1 MRLPF
6 ISYLLCNQWALNVYE
21 HKGENPSVEEIKRN
35 LYTLARCL
43 DMYKPDYCF
52 VDDINEEMQDVGVR
66 DEHSLSLFLVKSLKW
81 LAKRYLLYLKGRMY
95 VKKEMLEE
103 WMEVVKVFPPLVIE
117 AAFFLD
123 NEQLALD
130 ETSFFRNVL
139 RPLFANTAIRRP
151 YHRNLEKLV
160 EEATG
165 LSDLHIHI
173 NGTSETDMIWW
184 SQIGEVDIWSR
195 SFDEVWGYSEVNRQ
209 REQLSEVPLSVYKK
223 RLRDGK
229 KLLNDI
235 LKELTHSESF
245 KMLFKTNYKFLHPK
259 SLDETPRL
267 ALGAY
272 FYIKVLQL
280 LVYPEHKK
288 DTSHKFYH
296 LLLILGDAHRM
307 IVQQKWQ
314 KGFPQFQMITENG
327 YRWRH
332 EEKNY
337 ESRFAQLSCDNGF
350 RFLRYIEG
358 RFSPK
363 LTFEENMA
371 LVNGISK
378 GFKTFKDKNN
388 ADDVDLRLIAH
399 FIKMKDRYPNYHFCR
414 HRDLRVMNHKKALA
428 LNKMGM
434 YLEQQK
440 RINIVGI
447 DAAANEMDAGPEV
460 FAPTFHWLR
469 EKWRKRNRDLHFTFH
484 AGEDFRHIFSGLR
497 MMVEA
502 VDFLEMEQGD
512 RIGHGTAAGISP
524 QLWMERMDGSVKIRK
539 GEWLDDLVMVHELI
553 LRPSN
558 PYADLVELM
567 PRIHAEIMDL
577 FHEIYDDNNSVS
589 DMVKAWQMR
598 RHEPKVDRKDRSRVE
613 RMFWDYHFNSN
624 VKKRYNQMMSL
635 RIRQSYFS
643 TTHIEHLQNLVLDYI
658 AHKDIAIEV
667 PLSSNVAI
675 SFYNNANEHHLQR
688 WMDDSSENDLLIP
701 PIVVGTDD
709 PGIFMTNIYIEYAR
723 ISSYLESHGYGFNAR
738 VEAIKNMIKTSNY
751 YCFKE

>member
-1 MRLPF
+1 MRFPF
-6 ISYLLCNQWALNVYE
+6 LSYLLCNQWALNIYE
-21 HKGENPSVEEIKRN
+21 HKGDNPSVEEIKRH
-35 LYTLARCL
+35 LYTMAKCF

-52 VDDINEEMQDVGVR
+52 VDDMDEEMQAVGVR
-66 DEHSLSLFLVKSLKW
+66 DEHSMSLFLVKSLKW
-81 LAKRYLLYLKGRMY
+81 LAKRYLLFLKGRMY
-95 VKKEMLEE
+95 VKKERLEE
-103 WMEVVKVFPPLVIE
+103 WMDVVKVFPPLVIE

-123 NEQLALD
+123 DEQLEQD

-173 NGTSETDMIWW
+173 NGTSETDLIWW
-184 SQIGEVDIWSR
+184 SQIGEVDLWSN
-195 SFDEVWGYSEVNRQ
+195 SFNEVWEYSEINRQ

-223 RLRDGK
+223 RLRMGK
-229 KLLNDI
+229 QLINDI
-235 LKELTHSESF
+235 LDELTACENY
-245 KMLFKTNYKFLHPK
+245 KMLFKNNHKFYHPK

-272 FYIKVLQL
+272 FYIKVLQYL
-280 LVYPEHKK
+280 ERPERKK
-288 DTSHKFYH
+288 DISHMFYH
-296 LLLILGDAHRM
+296 LLLILGVVHRM
-307 IVQQKWQ
+307 IVQQQWQ

-337 ESRFAQLSCDNGF
+337 ESRFAQLSYDNDF

-363 LTFEENMA
+363 LSFDKNMA

-378 GFKTFKDKNN
+378 GFKAFKAKYN
-388 ADDVDLRLIAH
+388 ADHVELRLIAH
-399 FIKMKDRYPNYHFCR
+399 FIKMKDRYPNDRFCR
-414 HRDLRVMNHKKALA
+414 HRDLRAMNWKKAIA
-428 LNKMGM
+428 LNQMGM
-434 YLEQQK
+434 YLEQHK
-440 RINIVGI
+440 IINIVGI

-460 FAPTFHWLR
+460 FAPTFQWLR

-502 VDFLEMEQGD
+502 IDFLEMEQGD

-524 QLWMERMDGSVKIRK
+524 QLWIERMDGSVNIRK
-539 GEWLDDLVMVHELI
+539 GEWLDDLVMIHYLI
-553 LRPSN
+553 LKPSN
-558 PYADLVELM
+558 PYVDLVELL
-567 PRIHAEIMDL
+567 PRIHVEIMDL
-577 FHEIYDDNNSVS
+577 YHEIYNDNNSVS
-589 DMVKAWQMR
+589 DIVKAWQMR
-598 RHEPKVDRKDRSRVE
+598 RYEPDDSRKDKSRVDK
-613 RMFWDYHFNSN
+613 MFWSYHFNAN
-624 VKKRYNQMMSL
+624 VKTRYNQIMSL
-635 RIRQSYFS
+635 KISKSYFT

-675 SFYNNANEHHLQR
+675 SFYNNADEHHLLR
-688 WMDDSSENDLLIP
+688 WINDSSENNLLIP

-738 VEAIKNMIKTSNY
+738 VEAIKGMINTSNY